1 MRSVAIDASGARKRT
16 FDRFRR
22 RGVDAAALTFRCIV
36 TSGAAR
42 VKPCP
47 SCCCAATRRRA
58 YGPEIARATRPDQT
72 YRRAMVVTGSLERR
86 RPDRRVSGERTTV
99 HPSRRGAREAT
110 AHGRSARPARIVVA
124 VTGDHRVGLGV
135 RLLELLLP
143 SGTES
148 HLVLCGSAE
157 AAIPAETGRS
167 VDAVSSMADKSYT
180 LWNQAARISSG
191 SFITDGMVLAPCS
204 ERSLELIALG
214 YASTLVHRAADVT
227 MKEGRPLAL
236 LVDREVLVRADPE
249 HLERLRSVPGVT
261 ILSMPPDED
270 VAAVDATL
278 VRVIR
283 SFGID
288 PSPDRAP
295 AHR

>member
-1 MRSVAIDASGARKRT
+1 
-16 FDRFRR
+16 
-22 RGVDAAALTFRCIV
+22 
-36 TSGAAR
+36 
-42 VKPCP
+42 
-47 SCCCAATRRRA
+47 
-58 YGPEIARATRPDQT
+58 
-72 YRRAMVVTGSLERR
+72 
-86 RPDRRVSGERTTV
+86 
-99 HPSRRGAREAT
+99 
-110 AHGRSARPARIVVA
+110 

-148 HLVLCGSAE
+148 HLVLCGCAE
-157 AAIPAETGRS
+157 IAIPAETGSS
-167 VDAVSSMADKSYT
+167 VDAVSSMADKSYK

-236 LVDREVLVRADPE
+236 LVDREVLVHADPE

-261 ILSMPPDED
+261 ILEMPPEED
-270 VAAVDATL
+270 VAAVEATL
-278 VRVIR
+278 IRVIR

-288 PSPDRAP
+288 PVLDRAP
-295 AHR
+295 ALR

>member
-1 MRSVAIDASGARKRT
+1 
-16 FDRFRR
+16 
-22 RGVDAAALTFRCIV
+22 
-36 TSGAAR
+36 
-42 VKPCP
+42 
-47 SCCCAATRRRA
+47 
-58 YGPEIARATRPDQT
+58 
-72 YRRAMVVTGSLERR
+72 
-86 RPDRRVSGERTTV
+86 
-99 HPSRRGAREAT
+99 
-110 AHGRSARPARIVVA
+110 
-124 VTGDHRVGLGV
+124 
-135 RLLELLLP
+135 
-143 SGTES
+143 
-148 HLVLCGSAE
+148 
-157 AAIPAETGRS
+157 
-167 VDAVSSMADKSYT
+167 
-180 LWNQAARISSG
+180 
-191 SFITDGMVLAPCS
+191 MVLAPCS